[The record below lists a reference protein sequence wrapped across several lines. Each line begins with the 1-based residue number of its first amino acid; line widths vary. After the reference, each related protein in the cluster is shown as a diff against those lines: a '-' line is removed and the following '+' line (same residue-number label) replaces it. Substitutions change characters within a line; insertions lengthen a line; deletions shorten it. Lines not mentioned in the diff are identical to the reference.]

1 MSKEFKI
8 GLAVTSAIFMLY
20 WGANFLTGNNIFE
33 DESAFYVKYENLDG
47 LSSSSGVNFRGS
59 QVGSVKEIVFDS
71 TAQDNYFWVVKFD
84 IKTEGVR
91 LMDSTIVSISSADLL
106 GTMVISLSGIN
117 KGTKLVQPG
126 DTLIGVLSQSLEDKV
141 DKRLKPL
148 QNKVNELVSRT
159 DTLIQTFVTVM
170 DDQTQNNLKRSF
182 EQIPAAVQR
191 ILNTVT
197 SLDTIT
203 SELKDAK
210 LRRIIDNVESLT
222 KALKN
227 NSDHITNIITNLD
240 NITDSL
246 AKADVK
252 QTLDRVNNVLGET
265 ETVMNKINRGEG
277 TVGMLLNDKQ
287 LYEHL
292 VLATADL
299 DFLLMDIK
307 QNPGRYINV
316 SLMNFGTKRKKPIEA
331 RDTAEY
337 EKFFKDAALKAG
349 LYDVFKD
356 EISQRIAKD
365 ITDSCG
371 SPCDSVKMQQILKK
385 YSK

>member
-1 MSKEFKI
+1 
-8 GLAVTSAIFMLY
+8 MLY

-33 DESAFYVKYENLDG
+33 EETVFYAKYKNLDG
-47 LSSSSGVNFRGS
+47 LTSSSGVNFRGA

-71 TAQDNYFWVVKFD
+71 TASDGYYWVVKFD
-84 IKTEGVR
+84 IKTQGVR
-91 LMDSTIVSISSADLL
+91 MMDSTIASIASADLL
-106 GTMVISLSGIN
+106 GTMVLSLSEIDR
-117 KGTKLVQPG
+117 GTKVISPE
-126 DTLIGVLSQSLEDKV
+126 DTLVGVLSQSLEDKV

-170 DDQTQNNLKRSF
+170 DDQTQTNLKRSF
-182 EQIPAAVQR
+182 QQIPAAVQR
-191 ILNTVT
+191 IVNTAT

-210 LRRIIDNVESLT
+210 LRRIIDHVESLT
-222 KALKN
+222 KTLEN
-227 NSDHITNIITNLD
+227 NSNHITSIIENLD
-240 NITDSL
+240 DLTDSL
-246 AKADVK
+246 AKADIK
-252 QTLDRVNNVLGET
+252 QTLDRVNIVLSET
-265 ETVMNKINRGEG
+265 EMVMNKVNRGEG
-277 TVGMLLNDKQ
+277 TIGMLLNDKQ

-299 DFLLMDIK
+299 DFLLMDLK
-307 QNPGRYINV
+307 ENPGRYLNI
-316 SLMNFGTKRKKPIEA
+316 SLMNFGSKRKKDPTP
-331 RDTAEY
+331 RDSAEY
-337 EKFFKDAALKAG
+337 AKFFKDAAQKAG

-365 ITDSCG
+365 IIDSCG
-371 SPCDSVKMQQILKK
+371 SPCDSAKMQQILKK

>member
-8 GLAVTSAIFMLY
+8 GLTVTSAIFMLY

-33 DESAFYVKYENLDG
+33 EETVFYAKYKNLDG
-47 LSSSSGVNFRGS
+47 LTSSSGVNFRGA

-71 TAQDNYFWVVKFD
+71 TASDGYYWVVKFD
-84 IKTEGVR
+84 IKTQGVR
-91 LMDSTIVSISSADLL
+91 MMDSTIASIASADLL
-106 GTMVISLSGIN
+106 GTMVLSLSEIDR
-117 KGTKLVQPG
+117 GTKVISPE
-126 DTLIGVLSQSLEDKV
+126 DTLVGVLSQSLEDKV

-170 DDQTQNNLKRSF
+170 DDQTQTNLKRSF
-182 EQIPAAVQR
+182 QQIPAAVQR
-191 ILNTVT
+191 IVNTAT

-210 LRRIIDNVESLT
+210 LRRIIDHVESLT
-222 KALKN
+222 KTLEN
-227 NSDHITNIITNLD
+227 NSNHITSIIENLD
-240 NITDSL
+240 DLTDSL
-246 AKADVK
+246 AKADIK
-252 QTLDRVNNVLGET
+252 QTLDRVNIVLSET
-265 ETVMNKINRGEG
+265 EMVMNKVNRGEG
-277 TVGMLLNDKQ
+277 TIGMLLNDKQ

-299 DFLLMDIK
+299 DFLLMDLK
-307 QNPGRYINV
+307 ENPGRYLNI
-316 SLMNFGTKRKKPIEA
+316 SLMNFGSKRKKDPTP
-331 RDTAEY
+331 RDSAEY
-337 EKFFKDAALKAG
+337 AKFFKDAAQKAG

-365 ITDSCG
+365 IIDSCG
-371 SPCDSVKMQQILKK
+371 SPCDSAKMQQILKK